1 MAGWAALAR
10 VLEAA
15 LAAADPAP
23 RLRARLGAEPPPA
36 PEVWG
41 LAVGK
46 AAGRLAAGAQ
56 AAWGE
61 ALRPDSLAIT
71 VDGAPPAPPPWETWH
86 AAHPLPDAR
95 GLAAAAEVLHR
106 LRRLPPEAAVLVLLS
121 GGASALLPAP
131 PAELTLADLRGATA
145 ALLRAGCPIGEVNT
159 VRKHLSRL
167 AGGRLAAL
175 AHPRPVHAWILSDV
189 ADEALDRVGSGP
201 TLPDPTT
208 FADALRVVAQVPDVP
223 AAVRAYLAAG
233 AAGAHPETPKP
244 GDPRLAH
251 VRNERLGGN
260 EWVRAAA
267 AAAAT
272 HLGYPVLRDEPRLQG
287 EAREVGRRWA
297 EHARSLRAE
306 GRRGALV
313 AGGETTV
320 TVRGPGRGGRNQELA
335 LAAALAL
342 EGTEGVALAALATDG
357 RDGPTDAAGAWV
369 DGSTAARIR
378 AAGLDPEAALARND
392 SHPALAAAGA
402 LLRTG
407 PTGTQV
413 NDLLVVLID
422 PADAAPPGP
431 TARPDCPR

>member
-233 AAGAHPETPKP
+233 APGAHPETPKP
-244 GDPRLAH
+244 GPPRLALH
-251 VRNERLGGN
+251 R
-260 EWVRAAA
+260 
-267 AAAAT
+267 
-272 HLGYPVLRDEPRLQG
+272 PVDLEP
-287 EAREVGRRWA
+287 GRRVVPGGDLA
-297 EHARSLRAE
+297 GDQPRPPGSAGAGGPPELRRPVRDCFVPRHAR
-306 GRRGALV
+306 RRRTGGAGQP
-313 AGGETTV
+313 GGPTY
-320 TVRGPGRGGRNQELA
+320 GPGR
-335 LAAALAL
+335 
-342 EGTEGVALAALATDG
+342 
-357 RDGPTDAAGAWV
+357 
-369 DGSTAARIR
+369 S
-378 AAGLDPEAALARND
+378 
-392 SHPALAAAGA
+392 
-402 LLRTG
+402 
-407 PTGTQV
+407 
-413 NDLLVVLID
+413 
-422 PADAAPPGP
+422 
-431 TARPDCPR
+431 RP

>member
-15 LAAADPAP
+15 LTASDPAP
-23 RLRARLGAEPPPA
+23 RVRERLAAERPPRAP
-36 PEVWG
+36 VWG

-46 AAGRLAAGAQ
+46 AAGRMAAGAQ
-56 AAWGE
+56 AAWGDV
-61 ALRPDSLAIT
+61 LRPDSLAIT
-71 VDGAPPAPPPWETWH
+71 VDGAPPAPRPWDTWW

-95 GLAAAAEVLHR
+95 GLAAAAEVRHR
-106 LRRLPPEAAVLVLLS
+106 LTRLPPDVGVLVLLS

-131 PAELTLADLRGATA
+131 PPGLTLEDLRRTTA
-145 ALLRAGCPIGEVNT
+145 ALLAAGRPIGELNA

-189 ADEALDRVGSGP
+189 PDDALDRVGSGP

-208 FADALRVVAQVPDVP
+208 YAEALRVVVDVPDVP
-223 AAVRAYLAAG
+223 AAVRAYLCAG
-233 AAGAHPETPKP
+233 AAGAHPETAKT
-244 GDPRLAH
+244 GDPRLEA

-260 EWVRAAA
+260 EWAREAAVAEAAA
-267 AAAAT
+267 
-272 HLGYPVLRDEPRLQG
+272 LGYPLLAEEPRLQG
-287 EAREVGRRWA
+287 EARAVGRAWA
-297 EHARSLRAE
+297 QRARGLAA
-306 GRRGALV
+306 RGQRGLLL

-320 TVRGPGRGGRNQELA
+320 TVVGSGRGGRNQELA
-335 LAAALAL
+335 LAAALELDSAR
-342 EGTEGVALAALATDG
+342 GIVLAALATDG

-369 DGSTAARIR
+369 DGATAARIR
-378 AAGLDPEAALARND
+378 AAGLDPATALARND
-392 SHPALAAAGA
+392 SYSALAAAGS

-413 NDLLVVLID
+413 NDLLVVLLD
-422 PADAAPPGP
+422 PADGSPPEPTGP
-431 TARPDCPR
+431 ADCRR